1 MSFAQLQNKSGAFVT
16 ATPESGATTLNTTQ
30 FSDDNLRAWPCDPD
44 GKDAYPIAT
53 FSWVLLYKKY
63 DSKEVREALK
73 KFVTY
78 SLSDGQ
84 KFANELGYI
93 PLPKAVVG
101 KSVAALGL
109 IE

>member
-1 MSFAQLQNKSGAFVT
+1 
-16 ATPESGATTLNTTQ
+16 
-30 FSDDNLRAWPCDPD
+30 
-44 GKDAYPIAT
+44 
-53 FSWVLLYKKY
+53 LYKKY

-101 KSVAALGL
+101 KSVAALGS